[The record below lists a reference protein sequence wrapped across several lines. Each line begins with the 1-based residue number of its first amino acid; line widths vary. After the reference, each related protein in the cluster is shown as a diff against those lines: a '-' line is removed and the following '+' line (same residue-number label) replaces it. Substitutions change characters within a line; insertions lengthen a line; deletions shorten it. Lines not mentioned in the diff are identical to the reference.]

1 VRHGG
6 GPHGERTAVEEGAV
20 VEEHASRVG
29 AAAAGRGAMDLGDAP
44 PPGRGT
50 PPPQPG
56 QGHRGCGV
64 RDDRRRGCGV
74 RER

>member
-29 AAAAGRGAMDLGDAP
+29 AAAAGRGG
-44 PPGRGT
+44 GRWIWVM
-50 PPPQPG
+50 
-56 QGHRGCGV
+56 H
-64 RDDRRRGCGV
+64 RRRVGGRRHRSRV
-74 RER
+74 KGTGAAA